1 MLPLPKSQLSII
13 IAILLTFASV
23 GCASN
28 GDPISSQNIVVP
40 LDPHSVSV
48 HDPMII
54 KDDGTYYIFGSH
66 LAAAESKD
74 LIRWESIAGDWNP
87 ENPVIPNPDEEL
99 KEAMDW
105 PNPDAESTWA
115 KSPILLNG
123 VYHLYF
129 SAAHWHSPRSNISL
143 ATAEQVEGPYS
154 YQGMLIKKYENSEY
168 SEEIDAPFDDSIH
181 PGVIDPHVFFDAEDK
196 LWMVY
201 GSYSGGMHILRMD
214 AETGR
219 PFEGQGYGKRIAG
232 GNHAPMEGPFI
243 LHNENTGYYYL
254 LVSFGT
260 LGPDGGYN
268 IRVARSE
275 NPDGPYLDPMGNS
288 MTVFIDE
295 DIKGRNWSNAEPYG
309 AKLIGNFLFTE
320 SNLGYLAPG
329 HNSALYDE
337 DLDKTFAIFH
347 TRFPGQGGIHQV
359 RVHQLFMNS
368 EGWYVMAPHNYHGE
382 RIGNHTEADIAGTYQ
397 YVNHGR
403 EIQATFGTPGGNI
416 ILSSNIELQPDGRI
430 TGAVNG
436 SWKLVNNHEAIITI
450 DGSTYHGVFLKQ
462 WDRGLEKD
470 VLTFSALSD
479 QGIAV
484 WGSQLP
490 E

>member
-1 MLPLPKSQLSII
+1 MPPTPKSQLSII
-13 IAILLTFASV
+13 VSIIALALSA
-23 GCASN
+23 CATDD
-28 GDPISSQNIVVP
+28 DPISREDIVVP
-40 LDPHSVSV
+40 LDPNSVSV
-48 HDPMII
+48 HDPMVI
-54 KDDGTYYIFGSH
+54 KDGGWYYIFGSH
-66 LAAAESKD
+66 LAAAKSQD
-74 LIRWESIAGDWNP
+74 LIHWKSIAGDWNP
-87 ENPVIPNPDEEL
+87 ENPIIPNPDEEL
-99 KEAMDW
+99 KEAMLW
-105 PNPDAESTWA
+105 PEPDAESTWA

-143 ATAEQVEGPYS
+143 ATSDRVEGPYS
-154 YQGMLIKKYENSEY
+154 YQGMLIRKYENGEH

-181 PGVIDPHVFFDAEDK
+181 PGVIDPHVFFDVDDQ

-214 AETGR
+214 PETGR

-232 GNHAPMEGPFI
+232 GNHAPMEGPYI
-243 LHNENTGYYYL
+243 LYNPDTRFYYL

-275 NPDGPYLDPMGNS
+275 NPDGPYVDPMGNS
-288 MTVFIDE
+288 MTEFIDK
-295 DIKGRNWSNAEPYG
+295 DINGRNWRNSEPYG

-337 DLDKTFAIFH
+337 ELDKTFAIFH

-368 EGWYVMAPHNYHGE
+368 EGWYVMAPHNYNGE
-382 RIGNHTEADIAGTYQ
+382 RIGSYEDSELIGRYQ

-416 ILSSNIELQPDGRI
+416 ILSSDIELLADGRI
-430 TGAVNG
+430 RGDVEG
-436 SWKLVNNHEAIITI
+436 SWERVNEHQAVIQI
-450 DGSTYHGVFLKQ
+450 DGATYHGVFLKQ
-462 WDRGLEKD
+462 WDRGLEKE
-470 VLTFSALSD
+470 VMTFSALSD
-479 QGIAV
+479 EGIAV
-484 WGSQLP
+484 WGSQVP
-490 E
+490 